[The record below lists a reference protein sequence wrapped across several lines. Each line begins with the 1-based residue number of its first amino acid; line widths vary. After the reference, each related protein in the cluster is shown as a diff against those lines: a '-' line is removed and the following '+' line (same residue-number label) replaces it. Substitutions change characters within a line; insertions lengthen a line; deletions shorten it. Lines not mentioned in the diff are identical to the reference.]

1 MSVGPTFVRLLPHG
15 APFQVSLNHPVV
27 YRKGEEAVRFRTF
40 GTISVVAVMDGW
52 DLCMSRHLRKYSN
65 DSKRS
70 TRTHADHLDC
80 LTNVTDV
87 SEPRLNTYGKGV

>member
-1 MSVGPTFVRLLPHG
+1 MSVGPTVETLLPHG

-52 DLCMSRHLRKYSN
+52 DLCMSRHLREYSK
-65 DSKRS
+65 DSIRS
-70 TRTHADHLDC
+70 TRTHADHFDG
-80 LTNVTDV
+80 LTKVTDA
-87 SEPRLNTYGKGV
+87 SEPR